1 MIREYSD
8 EQIGCPVF
16 SWQMLEMLR
25 EMLEMGSDDIGSD
38 VCYTISN
45 TIYLNLWTQ
54 AADPISF

>member
-25 EMLEMGSDDIGSD
+25 EMLEMGSDDIGSA
-38 VCYTISN
+38 VCYTILY
-45 TIYLNLWTQ
+45 IQYLSKPLDT
-54 AADPISF
+54 SS